1 MYAWCWDSGFD
12 GCSDAIRDLMVPD
25 PRIIVL
31 LALLKAM
38 PPVVRVDALEE
49 LKLMSALI
57 ASRVKQIR
65 PQIPRLL
72 QVFLVV
78 LAIAGLVEAINDPTG
93 RPRLE

>member
-1 MYAWCWDSGFD
+1 
-12 GCSDAIRDLMVPD
+12 
-25 PRIIVL
+25 
-31 LALLKAM
+31 LKAM
-38 PPVVRVDALEE
+38 PPVVRIDALEE